1 MRTWVQNATS
11 LLGTGIWLLCEEA
24 LLGFGMFGYSTLR
37 WPAFVWPVVFAIWA
51 FVCRC
56 TFRFAHSAYD
66 WIYFV
71 AIWRYI
77 REACCITVV
86 YKSATRYYIWLLA
99 YTGECFGMWCQFTYV
114 CRYYRVTVLR
124 SYDKLDIRTGEC
136 FGNNR
141 ICFGGYDYTVRVLW

>member
-24 LLGFGMFGYSTLR
+24 LLGCGMFGYSTFR

-56 TFRFAHSAYD
+56 TFQFAHSAHD

-124 SYDKLDIRTGEC
+124 SYDWLDIRTGEC

-141 ICFGGYDYTVRVLW
+141 ICFGGYDYTVRVLR